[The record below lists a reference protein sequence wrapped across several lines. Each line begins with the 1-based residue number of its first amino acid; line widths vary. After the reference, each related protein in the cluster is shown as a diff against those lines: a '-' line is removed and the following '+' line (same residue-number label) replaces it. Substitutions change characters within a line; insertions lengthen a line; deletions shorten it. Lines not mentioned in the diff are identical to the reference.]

1 MDRLVPERLL
11 VFHAVVESGGVTA
24 AARRLHVSQPAVSGR
39 IRDLERR
46 LGVELFARG
55 RRSPVLTEAGTRLLE
70 TVQRLL
76 AVEQDGLASLQ
87 AIGNLEAG
95 RLSVATSETPG
106 HHYLLPLLARYRGLH
121 PGIALKLDVSNSPLV
136 LQRVVDGSH
145 DLGFIEGDLSHPA
158 VARNAFRRDPLR
170 LVVSPRHPLA
180 SRTRLRL
187 AEVLAHDLVMR
198 DVGSAIRT
206 QVDDLFRRA
215 NLTPRVAAELN
226 STEAVKRAV
235 AARLGISFVPTES
248 SRREVS
254 SGALRSPKVLGAD
267 LRRTIWQIQRRNEAP
282 SSATRAFLQLLAAS
296 RKRPA

>member
-11 VFHAVVESGGVTA
+11 VFHSVVENGGVTA
-24 AARRLHVSQPAVSGR
+24 AARRLHVSQPAVSAR

-55 RRSPVLTEAGTRLLE
+55 RRAPVLTEAGTQLLE
-70 TVQRLL
+70 TVRRLL
-76 AVEQDGLASLQ
+76 AVEQEGLAAIL

-106 HHYLLPLLARYRGLH
+106 HHYLLPLLARFRALH

-158 VARNAFRRDPLR
+158 VARDAFRRDPLR

-180 SRTRLRL
+180 SRPRVRL
-187 AEVLAHDLVMR
+187 AEVLEHELVMR
-198 DVGSAIRT
+198 DLGSAIRT

-215 NLTPRVAAELN
+215 NLTPNIAAELN

-235 AARLGISFVPTES
+235 AARLGISFVPTEA

-254 SGALRSPKVLGAD
+254 TGALRSPKVLGAD
-267 LRRTIWQIQRRNEAP
+267 LRRTVWQIHRRDETP
-282 SSATRAFLQLLAAS
+282 SVAARAFLLLLAAS
-296 RKRPA
+296 RVAP